1 MLGDMEMTDAFD
13 AQIRVPPINTLA
25 ALDHVLREVALFS
38 SERDHRRCLDLLGQ
52 SGFGEEGKL
61 NVGVKKLLSLV
72 EMARQ
77 DPEPVETFTANLVD
91 YAA

>member
-1 MLGDMEMTDAFD
+1 MTDAFD
-13 AQIRVPPINTLA
+13 AQIRVPPINNLA
-25 ALDHVLREVALFS
+25 SLDHVLREVELFT
-38 SERDHRRCLDLLGQ
+38 SERDHRRCMDLLQQ
-52 SGFGEEGKL
+52 SGFGEDGKL

-91 YAA
+91 FAA